1 MSFGLY
7 VLGYIVVIIGAA
19 YLLHL
24 AHVPQNWIIGLVV
37 VLVGA
42 GIVTG
47 VTNTRQK
54 DKAD

>member
-7 VLGYIVVIIGAA
+7 VLGYTVVIIGAA

-24 AHVPQNWIIGLVV
+24 AHVPQHWIIGIVV
-37 VLVGA
+37 VMVGA

-47 VTNTRQK
+47 VTNTRTR
-54 DKAD
+54 DRSE

>member
-7 VLGYIVVIIGAA
+7 ILGYVVVIIGAA

-24 AHVPQNWIIGLVV
+24 AHVPQHWLVGIV
-37 VLVGA
+37 VILVGA

-47 VTNTRQK
+47 VTNTRTR
-54 DKAD
+54 DKT

>member
-7 VLGYIVVIIGAA
+7 VLGYVIVIVGAA

-54 DKAD
+54 DSN

>member
-7 VLGYIVVIIGAA
+7 VFGYIIVIIGAA

-24 AHVPQNWIIGLVV
+24 AHVPQHWIVGVVV
-37 VLVGA
+37 VLLGA

-47 VTNTRQK
+47 VSNTRQR
-54 DKAD
+54 DKSE

>member
-7 VLGYIVVIIGAA
+7 VFGYIIVIIGAA

-24 AHVPQNWIIGLVV
+24 AHVPQHWITGVV
-37 VLVGA
+37 IVMVGA

-47 VTNTRQK
+47 VSNTRQR
-54 DKAD
+54 DKS

>member
-19 YLLHL
+19 HL
-24 AHVPQNWIIGLVV
+24 AHVPQHWIIGLVV

-54 DKAD
+54 DSN

>member
-7 VLGYIVVIIGAA
+7 VLGYVIVICGAA

-24 AHVPQNWIIGLVV
+24 AHVPQHWIIGVIIL
-37 VLVGA
+37 LVGA

-54 DKAD
+54 DSN

>member
-7 VLGYIVVIIGAA
+7 VLGYVIVIIGAA

-24 AHVPQNWIIGLVV
+24 AHVPQHWIIGLVV

-47 VTNTRQK
+47 VKNTRQK
-54 DKAD
+54 DSN

>member
-7 VLGYIVVIIGAA
+7 ILGYVVVIIGAA

-24 AHVPQNWIIGLVV
+24 AHVPQHWIAGLVIV
-37 VLVGA
+37 MVGA

-47 VTNTRQK
+47 VTNTRTR
-54 DKAD
+54 DKSE

>member
-7 VLGYIVVIIGAA
+7 AFGYLVVIIGAA

-24 AHVPQNWIIGLVV
+24 AHVPQHWIIGIAV
-37 VLVGA
+37 VLLGA

-54 DKAD
+54 DSN

>member
-7 VLGYIVVIIGAA
+7 VFGYVIIIIGAA

-24 AHVPQNWIIGLVV
+24 AHVPRHWIAGLVI
-37 VLVGA
+37 VLLGA

-47 VTNTRQK
+47 VANTRQK
-54 DKAD
+54 DKSE